1 MNTYKYTYS
10 KTKVTL
16 SVDKNLIKMA
26 KENRINISRFLEEK
40 LREYFTL
47 MKTDAAGFEPATTG
61 LEGQRPVLARPRA
74 LENNNRKLD
83 ILVIRKAQPHAGDQH
98 D

>member
-1 MNTYKYTYS
+1 
-10 KTKVTL
+10 
-16 SVDKNLIKMA
+16 MA

-61 LEGQRPVLARPRA
+61 LEGQRPIQARPRA
-74 LENNNRKLD
+74 LKRCIQITVNKLLVF
-83 ILVIRKAQPHAGDQH
+83 LVIYS
-98 D
+98 